1 MMQRQLLNWLLGQE
15 KHPQV
20 TQVTGL
26 RQTGKTT
33 LMGMLRQ
40 KLPESILYEFQ
51 DLVTLRRYE
60 FQPETWVM
68 EIEHHLARHTA
79 ATPLH
84 VFVDEIQKVPA
95 LFQAIQG
102 LYDHHKGRLKFW
114 IWGSSARAVKRHKAE
129 TLTGRIVTRH
139 LWPLSQVEIL
149 GHQSIV
155 PLLGDPKA
163 FPSAINPQ
171 EPRHYLDAL
180 KRFLIQTLL
189 PEPQLNDDLAHVMEL
204 LTSYQATYLENEIR
218 RENLVQD
225 IGVFENYLRI
235 AAAEDGGIINYSA
248 QAKVLGISPQAA
260 KSYHEILSDTFVS
273 EPLSAYSKSLRV
285 QIAKSAKSY
294 YTDTGLA
301 RFVAGQ
307 RGELFEKTPDFGRY
321 FEGFVINEIRKQC
334 EYHGLPWHL
343 SFLRTKTLREVD
355 LVVQTPD
362 TTFAIEVKSTDHDST
377 AAIKSIQMAMELD
390 PAIQY
395 GIVISRKAVP
405 IQLAPKIWNVPVWS
419 L

>member
-1 MMQRQLLNWLLGQE
+1 MIQRQLLKWLLDQE
-15 KHPQV
+15 RYPQV

-33 LMGMLRQ
+33 LMGVLRQ
-40 KLPESILYEFQ
+40 QLPDSLLYELH

-60 FQPETWVM
+60 SRPETWVM
-68 EIEHHLARHTA
+68 EIEQHLARHTTV
-79 ATPLH
+79 TPLH
-84 VFVDEIQKVPA
+84 VFVDEIQKIPA

-114 IWGSSARAVKRHKAE
+114 IWGSSARAVKRRKAE

-139 LWPLSQVEIL
+139 LWPLSQSELL

-155 PLLGDPKA
+155 PLLGDPKTL
-163 FPSAINPQ
+163 PSAINPQ
-171 EPRHYLDAL
+171 APRHYVESL
-180 KRFLIQTLL
+180 KRYLIQTLL
-189 PEPQLNDDLAHVMEL
+189 PEPQLCDDLAHVTEL

-218 RENLVQD
+218 RENLVDD
-225 IGVFENYLRI
+225 IGVFENLLRI
-235 AAAEDGGIINYSA
+235 AAAEDGGITNYSA
-248 QAKVLGISPQAA
+248 QARVLGISPKAA

-273 EPLSAYSKSLRV
+273 ESLRAYSKSLRV
-285 QIAKSAKSY
+285 QIAKSAKTY
-294 YTDTGLA
+294 FTDTGLA

-334 EYHGLPWHL
+334 EYHGLPWRL
-343 SFLRTKTLREVD
+343 SFLRTKSLREVD
-355 LVVQTPD
+355 LVVRTPD
-362 TTFAIEVKSTDHDST
+362 TTFALEIKSAEHDS
-377 AAIKSIQMAMELD
+377 ADAMQSIQMAMKLD
-390 PAIQY
+390 PTIQY
-395 GIVISRKAVP
+395 GIVISRQAVP
-405 IQLAPKIWNVPVWS
+405 VQLTSNIWNVPAWT

>member
-1 MMQRQLLNWLLGQE
+1 MIQRQLLNWLLNQE

-33 LMGMLRQ
+33 LMGVLRQ
-40 KLPESILYEFQ
+40 KLPASLLYELQ

-60 FQPETWVM
+60 SQPETWVM
-68 EIEHHLARHTA
+68 EIEQHLARHA
-79 ATPLH
+79 SAGPLH
-84 VFVDEIQKVPA
+84 VFVDEIQKVPV

-139 LWPLSQVEIL
+139 LWPLSQSELL

-155 PLLGDPKA
+155 PLLGDPKT

-171 EPRHYLDAL
+171 EPRHYLESL
-180 KRFLIQTLL
+180 KRFLLQTLL
-189 PEPQLNDDLAHVMEL
+189 PEPQLSDDAAHVIEL

-218 RENLVQD
+218 RENLVDD
-225 IGVFENYLRI
+225 IGAFENLLRI
-235 AAAEDGGIINYSA
+235 AAAEDGNIINYSA
-248 QAKVLGISPQAA
+248 QAKVLGISPKLA
-260 KSYHEILSDTFVS
+260 KSYYEILSDTFVS
-273 EPLSAYSKSLRV
+273 ESLSAYSKSLRV
-285 QIAKSAKSY
+285 QIAKSAKTY
-294 YTDTGLA
+294 FTDTGLA

-343 SFLRTKTLREVD
+343 AFLRTKTQREVD
-355 LVVQTPD
+355 LVVQTPR
-362 TTFAIEVKSTDHDST
+362 TTFAVEIKSTDHEST
-377 AAIKSIQMAMELD
+377 DAIKSIQMAMMLD

-395 GIVISRKAVP
+395 GIVISRRGVP
-405 IQLAPKIWNVPVWS
+405 VQLAPNIWNVPVWM